1 MAAFSGRKGSVQ
13 ANGVAVAEVINW
25 SFNPTSNNPA
35 WASSSSP
42 GYKQRKPGVKDG
54 SGSVTVKFDDSS
66 GAGVQDFLQY
76 GAAEDEVALTL
87 KLYLNDTQFFSI
99 PAVIDGISYEVD
111 INDGEV
117 VEASFDF
124 SINGEWTD
132 PL

>member
-13 ANGVAVAEVINW
+13 KNGVAIAEVLSW
-25 SFNPTSNNPA
+25 TFNPTSNNPS
-35 WASSSSP
+35 WASSSTP

-54 SGSVTVKFDDSS
+54 SGSCTVKFDSSS
-66 GAGVQDFLQY
+66 GVGVQAFLHY

-87 KLYLNDTQFFSI
+87 KLYLNDTLFFSI

-132 PL
+132 PV